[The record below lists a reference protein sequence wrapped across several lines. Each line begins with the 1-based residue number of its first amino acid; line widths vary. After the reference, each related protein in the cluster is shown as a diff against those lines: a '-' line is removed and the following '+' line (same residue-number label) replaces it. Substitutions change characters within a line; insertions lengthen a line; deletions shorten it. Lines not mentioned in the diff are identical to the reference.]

1 MNLESPMKRVAT
13 EFSTKI
19 SVLLWVKVCQ
29 HVAQNSGMYLLMWL
43 NFSILARNI
52 FLNLKIAAQ
61 LTETM
66 MPGAK
71 IVLKDFQELGGIGK
85 KHAFKNKLNK

>member
-52 FLNLKIAAQ
+52 FLNLKIAA
-61 LTETM
+61 LLIETM
-66 MPGAK
+66 MLGAK

-85 KHAFKNKLNK
+85 KYAFEDKLK

>member
-1 MNLESPMKRVAT
+1 MNSESPMKRVAT

>member
-1 MNLESPMKRVAT
+1 M
-13 EFSTKI
+13 
-19 SVLLWVKVCQ
+19 
-29 HVAQNSGMYLLMWL
+29 AQNSGMLMYLLFKIWADFVFHFCRKYTKVL
-43 NFSILARNI
+43 QHLQFLHI
-52 FLNLKIAAQ
+52 FLNFKITAL

-66 MPGAK
+66 MLGAK